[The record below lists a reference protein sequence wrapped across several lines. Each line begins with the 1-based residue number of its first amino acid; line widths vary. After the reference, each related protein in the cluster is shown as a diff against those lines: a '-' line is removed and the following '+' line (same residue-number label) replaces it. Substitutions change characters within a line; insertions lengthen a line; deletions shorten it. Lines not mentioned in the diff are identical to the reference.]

1 MMSLFQAEVRKL
13 LTVRSTHIISAIAFV
28 LMVFLSFYIN
38 GYQGMMPSPD
48 WLSHLFSDVSSTAV
62 IFAAIVAVLLM
73 GHEYRYNTIFYTL
86 TSANSRG
93 KVLVAKIITVTL
105 YTIALFTVLSAVGV
119 VAFFL
124 GTMLSPNTENT
135 VMAPVVTWRSVVM
148 PLFYTVGFA
157 LFGLILIS
165 LFRSLIAAIAALF
178 IWPTV
183 EMMLGGLFKENVKFL
198 PFTALEQV
206 QTGAI
211 WSVGKA
217 MILVVVYMVA
227 GWAVVW
233 YLFYKRDAN

>member
-1 MMSLFQAEVRKL
+1 MMPLFHAEVRKL
-13 LTVRSTHIISAIAFV
+13 LTVRSTYIISAIAFV
-28 LMVFLSFYIN
+28 LMIFTSFYIN
-38 GYQGMMPSPD
+38 GYQGMMSSPD
-48 WLSHLFSDVSSTAV
+48 WLSHLFSDVSSTAA

-86 TSANSRG
+86 TSVNSRG
-93 KVLVAKIITVTL
+93 KVLVAKIITVVL
-105 YTIALFTVLSAVGV
+105 YTIVLFAALSAVGV
-119 VAFFL
+119 AAYCL
-124 GTMLSPNTENT
+124 GVMVSPNTENT
-135 VMAPVVTWRSVVM
+135 VMAPVLTWRNVVM

-165 LFRSLIAAIAALF
+165 LFRNLIAAIAALF

-211 WSVGKA
+211 WSAGKA

-227 GWAVVW
+227 GWALVW